1 MPHGIRSAMKSPIAV
16 VVLAA
21 GAGTRM
27 KSAVPKVLHPLAGWP
42 MVRHVL
48 ENVAQLK
55 PARIIGVVSPGA
67 KGVAAAFAPYPTV
80 VQRQPLG
87 TGHATKAALGALK
100 GHRGPVLVVFA
111 DAPLVTTAARSW
123 RQASISLWIVAVGV
137 LGFTAS
143 DPTPYGR
150 LIVRRGVLEKI
161 VESRDADEA
170 EKAIDFCNSGVMC
183 VDGALLAQLLAGIGN
198 KNVKREYYLVDAVA
212 VARAAGH
219 RAIAIEGDEAEF
231 QGVNSRAELAVA
243 ERALQ
248 QRLRAAALAAG
259 VTMSDPDTVWLS
271 ADTRFAPD
279 VTIGPNV
286 RFGLGVS
293 VGPNVEIKAFC
304 DIEGARIGK
313 GAIIGPFARIRPGSD
328 VADDV
333 HIGNFVELKATRM
346 GRGAKANH
354 LAYLGDSDIGARSNI
369 GAGTIA
375 VNYDGFGKWRT
386 VIGDDA
392 FIGSNSSLVAP
403 IRVGRGA
410 NVTAGSAIT
419 EDVPAGAVAFGRA
432 RQVTKKGRAAPLRAK
447 LKARAAAAKRA
458 KAKKK

>member
-1 MPHGIRSAMKSPIAV
+1 MKSPIAV

-48 ENVAQLK
+48 ENVARLK
-55 PARIIGVVSPGA
+55 PARVVGVVSPGA
-67 KGVAAAFAPYPTV
+67 KDVAAAFAPYPTV

-87 TGHATKAALGALK
+87 TGHATKAALGALE
-100 GHRGPVLVVFA
+100 GHRGPVLVVYA
-111 DAPLVTTAARSW
+111 DAPLVTTATLQKLVDACAKE
-123 RQASISLWIVAVGV
+123 QAAVGV

-183 VDGALLAQLLAGIGN
+183 LDGALLSELLAGIGN
-198 KNVKREYYLVDAVA
+198 DNVKREYYLVDAVA

-219 RAIAIEGDEAEF
+219 RAIAIEGEEAEF

-243 ERALQ
+243 EWALQ
-248 QRLRAAALAAG
+248 QRLRAAAFAAG
-259 VTMSDPDTVWLS
+259 VTMTDPATVWLS
-271 ADTRFAPD
+271 ADTKLSAD

-286 RFGLGVS
+286 RFGPGVTVAS
-293 VGPNVEIKAFC
+293 NVEIKAFC
-304 DIEGARIGK
+304 DIEGARIGQ
-313 GAIIGPFARIRPGSD
+313 GANIGPFARIRPGSD

-333 HIGNFVELKATRM
+333 HIGNFVELKATKM

-354 LAYLGDSDIGARSNI
+354 LAYLGDSDIGAASNI

-386 VIGDDA
+386 VIGNDV
-392 FIGSNSSLVAP
+392 FIGSNSALVAP
-403 IRVGRGA
+403 VRIGRGA
-410 NVTAGSAIT
+410 NVAAGSVVT

-432 RQVTKKGRAAPLRAK
+432 RQVTKKGRSAPLRAK

-458 KAKKK
+458 KNKKKQ

>member
-1 MPHGIRSAMKSPIAV
+1 MKSPIAV

-48 ENVAQLK
+48 ENVARLR
-55 PARIIGVVSPGA
+55 PSRIVGVVAPGA
-67 KGVAAAFAPYPTV
+67 RKVAQAFTPHPTV
-80 VQRQPLG
+80 VQRRPLG

-100 GHRGPVLVVFA
+100 GHRGPVLVVYA
-111 DAPLVTTAARSW
+111 DAPLVTTETLRKLVDACRAE
-123 RQASISLWIVAVGV
+123 QAAVGV
-137 LGFTAS
+137 LGFIAS

-183 VDGALLAQLLAGIGN
+183 LDGALLAELLVGIGN
-198 KNVKREYYLVDAVA
+198 DNVKREYYLVDAVA
-212 VARAAGH
+212 VARAAVH
-219 RAIAIEGDEAEF
+219 RAIAIEGEEAEF

-243 ERALQ
+243 EHALQ
-248 QRLRAAALAAG
+248 QRLRAAALDAG
-259 VTMSDPDTVWLS
+259 VTMTDPATVWLS
-271 ADTRFAPD
+271 ADTKLSND
-279 VTIGPNV
+279 VTIAPNV
-286 RFGLGVS
+286 RFGPGVK
-293 VGPNVEIKAFC
+293 VDANAEILSFC
-304 DIEGARIGK
+304 DIEGVRIGK
-313 GAIIGPFARIRPGSD
+313 GARIGPFARIRPGSE
-328 VADDV
+328 VGADV
-333 HIGNFVELKATRM
+333 HIGNFVELKATKM

-386 VIGDDA
+386 VIGEDA

-403 IRVGRGA
+403 VRIGRGA
-410 NVTAGSAIT
+410 NVAAASAIT
-419 EDVPAGAVAFGRA
+419 EDVPSGAVAFGRA
-432 RQVTKKGRAAPLRAK
+432 RQATKKGRAAPLRAK
-447 LKARAAAAKRA
+447 LKARAAAAKRG
-458 KAKKK
+458 KAKKKT

>member
-1 MPHGIRSAMKSPIAV
+1 MKSPIAV

-27 KSAVPKVLHPLAGWP
+27 KSAIPKVLHPLAGWP

-48 ENVAQLK
+48 ENVGALR
-55 PARIIGVVSPGA
+55 PAKIVGVVAPGA
-67 KGVAAAFAPYPTV
+67 REVVAAFAPHPTV

-87 TGHATKAALGALK
+87 TGHAAKAALGALQ

-111 DAPLVTTAARSW
+111 DAPLLTAASLQKLLDTCR
-123 RQASISLWIVAVGV
+123 REGASVGV
-137 LGFTAS
+137 LGFTAR
-143 DPTPYGR
+143 DPSPYGR
-150 LIVRRGVLEKI
+150 LIIRNGILEKI
-161 VESRDADEA
+161 VESRDAQGPER
-170 EKAIDFCNSGVMC
+170 EIDYCNSGVMC
-183 VDGALLAQLLAGIGN
+183 LDGALIAELLAGIGN
-198 KNVKREYYLVDAVA
+198 DNVKREFYLVDAVA
-212 VARAAGH
+212 VARAKG
-219 RAIAIEGDEAEF
+219 RKAIAVEGEEAEF

-243 ERALQ
+243 EKVLQ
-248 QRLRAAALAAG
+248 KRLRSAALESG
-259 VTMSDPDTVWLS
+259 VTMTDPDTVWLS
-271 ADTRFAPD
+271 ADTKLGSD

-286 RFGLGVS
+286 RFGRGVTVAS
-293 VGPNVEIKAFC
+293 GVEIKGFC

-313 GAIIGPFARIRPGSD
+313 GAIVGPFARIRPGSE
-328 VADDV
+328 VAEDV

-354 LAYLGDSDIGARSNI
+354 LAYLGDSDIGAASNI

-375 VNYDGFGKWRT
+375 VNYDGYGKHRT
-386 VIGDDA
+386 VIGADA

-403 IRVGRGA
+403 VRIGKGA
-410 NVTAGSAIT
+410 NVTAGSVIT

-447 LKARAAAAKRA
+447 LKARAAAVNKAGAGR
-458 KAKKK
+458 AKKK